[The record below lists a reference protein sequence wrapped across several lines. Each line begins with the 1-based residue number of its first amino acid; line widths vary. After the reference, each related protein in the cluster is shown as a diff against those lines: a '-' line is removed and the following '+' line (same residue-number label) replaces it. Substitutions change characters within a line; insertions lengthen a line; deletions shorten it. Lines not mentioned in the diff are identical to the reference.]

1 MNKSIVRVFGAS
13 GKRLFVG
20 DKVMVVADQCDIDEY
35 GPTVCG
41 DGQRGTIDS
50 TCLGMI
56 HGYGSEDA
64 LHDVHATLDNGRAV
78 TGYGREFLKLN

>member
-20 DKVMVVADQCDIDEY
+20 DKVMVVSDQDDIDEY
-35 GPTVCG
+35 GPSVCG

-56 HGYGSEDA
+56 KCYGPSGKQ
-64 LHDVHATLDNGRAV
+64 HDVHATLDCGMAV

>member
-1 MNKSIVRVFGAS
+1 MNKSIVRVFGTS

-20 DKVMVVADQCDIDEY
+20 DKVMVIADQCDIDKY
-35 GPTVCG
+35 GPSLCG

-56 HGYGSEDA
+56 KCYGRQDRQ
-64 LHDVHATLDNGRAV
+64 HDVHATLDNGRSI

>member
-20 DKVMVVADQCDIDEY
+20 DKVMVVSDQGDIDEY

-56 HGYGSEDA
+56 KCYGKQDRN
-64 LHDVHATLDNGRAV
+64 HDVHVTLDDCRPV